1 VLAAIS
7 LLALGL
13 RVWHLDY
20 GLPGVFNMDERPILD
35 RALTFAKGDPNPH
48 NFLYP
53 TLYLYAIFA
62 WEALYFVVGRGLGWF
77 SSLAAFQNAFFV
89 DASGHVLAARLL
101 TALLGAATVPAAY
114 LFGRRVGGSGVGL
127 AAALLLAVAPL
138 AVRDAHY
145 VKLDVPVTLLTTLA
159 LASLTRIAG
168 EPEAAAPWRTWA
180 AAGLLAG
187 LAISTHYYAA
197 ILAVPFAAV
206 AAADVNR
213 SGRWQ
218 TSAELLIVAG
228 LATIAGFVLGSPFFV
243 LEPGVLVRDFTELR
257 QVDID
262 RAVGSGLFSSIDTYG
277 ALLPKAMGWPTVV
290 LGLVGILS
298 MLWRDWRRALPLA
311 VFPVAFMIFVAN
323 TFPASRYLNIVIP
336 TGAVAAACGVAGLLR
351 AFRRVDPSSFAA
363 VVVLAAIPALVDSVR
378 WDRFFGQPDTRTLAG
393 QYIEQG
399 VPAEAT
405 ILVQPYSAPLR
416 QSKDGLLEAL
426 RAHVGDEARA
436 PIKFRL
442 QLAAT
447 PYPSPAFRLLYL
459 GEGGKTGSVPGDPDK
474 VYVAPRAFAG
484 GDGAA
489 LRAAGVRVVV
499 LTRYGPTPPAL
510 VPLESVLR
518 RDGRLVKTFSP
529 YAPGVDAATADVPP
543 FRHNSNTWIDGS
555 LERPGP
561 IVDVWQVD

>member
-206 AAADVNR
+206 AAADVSR

-336 TGAVAAACGVAGLLR
+336 TGAVAAACGVAGLTRGPWRVSTSNRESRRKPRFSFSRTARRCDNRKTGCSRRCALTSAMRHAPRSSSGCNSLR
-351 AFRRVDPSSFAA
+351 RPTRRPRSACSISVKAVRQGACPAIRTRSTWHRARSPGAMALRCARRV
-363 VVVLAAIPALVDSVR
+363 
-378 WDRFFGQPDTRTLAG
+378 
-393 QYIEQG
+393 
-399 VPAEAT
+399 
-405 ILVQPYSAPLR
+405 SA
-416 QSKDGLLEAL
+416 
-426 RAHVGDEARA
+426 
-436 PIKFRL
+436 
-442 QLAAT
+442 
-447 PYPSPAFRLLYL
+447 
-459 GEGGKTGSVPGDPDK
+459 
-474 VYVAPRAFAG
+474 
-484 GDGAA
+484 
-489 LRAAGVRVVV
+489 
-499 LTRYGPTPPAL
+499 
-510 VPLESVLR
+510 
-518 RDGRLVKTFSP
+518 
-529 YAPGVDAATADVPP
+529 
-543 FRHNSNTWIDGS
+543 W
-555 LERPGP
+555 
-561 IVDVWQVD
+561 WC